1 MTQGFGL
8 AHRLMAVLK
17 DPDVMGQLDA
27 LVVWAGVDAR
37 PWFLRQGFTD
47 DRILNSRYEKLLEHW
62 EDSILMSMSMPAEM
76 PPLISGGYMPN
87 ARGGDK
93 FEYLRLE
100 RLDKSIAEWKKA
112 RVEEY
117 AQQLHLIDSMR
128 AEIAFLR
135 DKCTRQDAAVEFL
148 TAECARCR
156 HEKDVLESQNS
167 RLRSKLLHQHSDAS
181 ATGYSE
187 LDSEAGVKTMAP

>member
-1 MTQGFGL
+1 M
-8 AHRLMAVLK
+8 
-17 DPDVMGQLDA
+17 
-27 LVVWAGVDAR
+27 DAR

-117 AQQLHLIDSMR
+117 AQQMSPKGGER
-128 AEIAFLR
+128 
-135 DKCTRQDAAVEFL
+135 K
-148 TAECARCR
+148 
-156 HEKDVLESQNS
+156 NW
-167 RLRSKLLHQHSDAS
+167 
-181 ATGYSE
+181 G
-187 LDSEAGVKTMAP
+187 G